1 MNNFA
6 FDTLKAY
13 QRAHRDGFAENL
25 GLRVHRAL
33 SWLQRA
39 ELSGEDADGRF
50 IFLWIAFNAA
60 YANDSGRMLSIAES
74 RQFEYFWNKLC
85 GMDADNVLYE
95 LVWDR
100 YPQSVRLLLNNR
112 YVFQPFWD
120 HQAAQPQAADWE
132 LRFKRHQAAANRALG
147 AMDTPRLLCIIFT
160 ALYTLRNQLIHG
172 GATWASRVNREQV
185 ELGSQILGDIV
196 PVVIDLMM
204 RNPEESWGNPCYP
217 IVD

>member
-1 MNNFA
+1 MSHGMNNFA

-120 HQAAQPQAADWE
+120 HQAAQPQAVP
-132 LRFKRHQAAANRALG
+132 LAAGRCARGDVVERAL
-147 AMDTPRLLCIIFT
+147 PSLRLE
-160 ALYTLRNQLIHG
+160 ARG
-172 GATWASRVNREQV
+172 G
-185 ELGSQILGDIV
+185 
-196 PVVIDLMM
+196 
-204 RNPEESWGNPCYP
+204 
-217 IVD
+217 